1 MQHHKILKSID
12 YWSKLL
18 FVCCWV
24 TFVAGCAPAVK
35 KVAIPV
41 EQPQV
46 AKQVEVVVP
55 EPEPLH
61 EETVPQQEKP
71 DIPEQEK
78 QSQIL
83 VEEIEQPK
91 VVVEEKLVL
100 PDGEMFAA
108 RYGYYEKLRNSFR
121 ELSYHLDWLSLEE
134 SSSELQNCISLIES
148 LLDGYRQGL
157 EIVDNGPAA
166 DSAVVEEQQPWQVV
180 WKDMSFIQGSC
191 QAVFDRK
198 TEELAKLLEK
208 YEGGEYA
215 DREGLSNSMED
226 RAIGSYRYLMQNFPE
241 WRKKPAVLRQF
252 GQALLR
258 RGQLKEAGDIFSKAL
273 TAEESVFQD
282 LSLRREAAD
291 LLLASGRIEQA
302 VQQYKALADAEDI
315 AAKGKEVTAASLDLL
330 EGRVNREPLLS
341 IYQNFLWEFYTFDG
355 IKVSPKARTSV
366 TRLESNFPYSP
377 LTENARSMLVSMETS
392 ARQVVQERLKTAE
405 RLADEKQFTEA
416 KKVLQ
421 GIPSEDLPADLAE
434 NIHQTLQEI
443 AFDAKEDQRTFEW
456 NQKEQLASRWQQA
469 EDFSEQHLYDA
480 AIDIYSSFRGTEYE
494 QKAAAMLLQ
503 TVDQAA
509 VDLRK
514 EAASLFLKARK
525 EKDPFLRRSY
535 LTDSLE
541 LLKKIEEKY
550 PHTSIYDKVQRN
562 MAALEEEI
570 RSLSG
575 PERLP

>member
-1 MQHHKILKSID
+1 MQHYWVFNGIG
-12 YWSKLL
+12 YWSRLL

-24 TFVAGCAPAVK
+24 TLVAGCAPAVK

-46 AKQVEVVVP
+46 EVGVP
-55 EPEPLH
+55 EPEPLQVEPAPRQ
-61 EETVPQQEKP
+61 EEPEIV
-71 DIPEQEK
+71 EQEK
-78 QSQIL
+78 QPQIF
-83 VEEIEQPK
+83 VEEMEQPK

-108 RYGYYEKLRNSFR
+108 RYGYYEKLQNSFR

-134 SSSELQNCISLIES
+134 SSPELQNCISLIES
-148 LLDGYRQGL
+148 LQDGYRRGL
-157 EIVDNGPAA
+157 EIVDNGPTA
-166 DSAVVEEQQPWQVV
+166 DSAIVEELQPWQVV

-191 QAVFDRK
+191 EAVFDRK

-215 DREGLSNSMED
+215 DREEMSNSMED
-226 RAIGSYRYLMQNFPE
+226 RAIESYRYLMQNFPE
-241 WRKKPAVLRQF
+241 WRKKPSVLRQF

-258 RGQLKEAGDIFSKAL
+258 RGQLKEAGDIFAKVL
-273 TAEESVFQD
+273 MAEESVRQD
-282 LSLRREAAD
+282 LSLRRETAD

-315 AAKGKEVTAASLDLL
+315 AAKGKEITAASLDLL
-330 EGRVNREPLLS
+330 EGRINREPLLS

-366 TRLESNFPYSP
+366 TQLKSYFPYSP
-377 LTENARSMLVSMETS
+377 LTENARSMLASMEKKV
-392 ARQVVQERLKTAE
+392 RQVVQERLKTAE
-405 RLADEKQFTEA
+405 LLADEKQFTEA

-421 GIPSEDLPADLAE
+421 EIPSENLPADLAE

-443 AFDAKEDQRTFEW
+443 AFDAEEDQRTFEW
-456 NQKEQLASRWQQA
+456 NQKEQLSSRWQRA
-469 EDFSEQHLYDA
+469 EDLFEQHLYDA

-514 EAASLFLKARK
+514 EAASLFLKAHK

-550 PHTSIYDKVQRN
+550 PQTTIYDKVQRN

-570 RSLSG
+570 SSLNG
-575 PERLP
+575 PENLP